1 MSWRNFCFSQYVPT
15 WRSGNEMPWRVGGPG
30 FDFRHIQ
37 NYFFFSSFLSFFPF
51 SFSFFSYFPF
61 HCEGCPL
68 PLPLEREIWIIS
80 KINARL

>member
-1 MSWRNFCFSQYVPT
+1 
-15 WRSGNEMPWRVGGPG
+15 MPWRVGGPG

-37 NYFFFSSFLSFFPF
+37 SYFLFSSFLSFFPF

-80 KINARL
+80 KINARLLFLLLVFFFERGEVRQLSD